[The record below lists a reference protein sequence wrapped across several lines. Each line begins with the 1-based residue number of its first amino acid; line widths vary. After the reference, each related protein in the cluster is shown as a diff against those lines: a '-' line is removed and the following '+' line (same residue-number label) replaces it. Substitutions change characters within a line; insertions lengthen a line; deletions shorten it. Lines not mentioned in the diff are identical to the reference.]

1 MGGAFFLT
9 FAAKLFYMIPYL
21 QVEGLT
27 RFWGEFLMFDSISFT
42 IAKDQKV
49 ALIARNGAG
58 KTTLMNILMGLDK
71 ADSGKITLTNGITV
85 GYLFQQPKL
94 NPDFSVME
102 EVYHSS
108 SEIVEAVRQYE
119 LAAEG
124 KGDVDLQKA
133 IERMDHLK
141 AWDFEV
147 RVKQIL
153 TQLKITDFEKKV
165 GLLSGGQQKRVA
177 LANVLINEPDLLML
191 DEPTNHLDL
200 DMIEWLEGYLEKT
213 KSTLF
218 MVTHDRYFLDRVC
231 NEILEL
237 DNRVISRY
245 RGNYSYFLEKRAERQ
260 EQMQAEVEKAQNLMR
275 TELEW
280 MRRMPQARG
289 TKAKYRIDAFY

>member
-1 MGGAFFLT
+1 MGEQAFRNEPPTAHRMGGAFFLT

-21 QVEGLT
+21 QVEALT

-153 TQLKITDFEKKV
+153 TQLKNSFLGSTFSFSF
-165 GLLSGGQQKRVA
+165 LSEA
-177 LANVLINEPDLLML
+177 LC
-191 DEPTNHLDL
+191 
-200 DMIEWLEGYLEKT
+200 
-213 KSTLF
+213 KSLF
-218 MVTHDRYFLDRVC
+218 SASLSIIVWSFIRSPFAIR
-231 NEILEL
+231 
-237 DNRVISRY
+237 
-245 RGNYSYFLEKRAERQ
+245 F
-260 EQMQAEVEKAQNLMR
+260 
-275 TELEW
+275 
-280 MRRMPQARG
+280 
-289 TKAKYRIDAFY
+289 